1 MVQLVVIVKILYLNS
16 RDNVKLIR
24 IETIEMRWASKQWN
38 TF

>member
-16 RDNVKLIR
+16 RDNVVR